1 MKNLKKTFEDFRY
14 MNTDSTLN
22 EYLVESALN
31 CDKTIDMEN
40 TTELSNYQF
49 ARMLLEKIIEYENC
63 IREKSLKQMPSIAYS
78 SPDSVIERYMGVVKV
93 TQSNIILCKRTAYA
107 KKEPKNA

>member
-1 MKNLKKTFEDFRY
+1 

-63 IREKSLKQMPSIAYS
+63 IREKSLKQIPVIDCS
-78 SPDSVIERYMGVVKV
+78 SPDFVIERYMELAKV
-93 TQSNIILCKRTAYA
+93 TQSNIVLCERITDA
-107 KKEPKNA
+107 KKESKNA